1 MFALPFVVF
10 GLALAFYKVNDR
22 PFVMTLEYAFKYYLG
37 SKLYLWKQHQPT
49 AQNATP
55 AKTSPAEKNTVAV
68 PSLSESRLKDLSWS
82 LNIKDRTQM
91 GVIDPQQPQPTI

>member
-1 MFALPFVVF
+1 MS
-10 GLALAFYKVNDR
+10 
-22 PFVMTLEYAFKYYLG
+22 EYVDYESIEYPANLKCI
-37 SKLYLWKQHQPT
+37 
-49 AQNATP
+49 NATP